1 MPWVH
6 DIEIVDEVQRQLV
19 IADRATVTGG
29 RVWPAAHTLCSY
41 LELCATALG
50 LHRDGIRI
58 LELGAGCGLLGLTL
72 ARNLPGA
79 EVWLTEMEYGGAL
92 EHLQYNVARNNL
104 AQHPLSARVA
114 SLDWTEWRWPSK
126 TALPKWS
133 GDREKLASS
142 SWDLIIGSD
151 LVYNEAGVKMLPQV
165 IRCLCSED
173 TIVLYCHTKNRF
185 PPCPPSIQLTQ
196 GVQRSHLLRFSGI
209 SAMRDCAR
217 LISPCGLSRRRGP
230 CSYARARARA
240 PITRTVSMKLQ
251 VPGLADHGSN
261 AQGLIWGPALH
272 FVIQHAHADVC
283 VCLVT

>member
-6 DIEIVDEVQRQLV
+6 DIEIIDEVQRQLV

-41 LELCATALG
+41 LEMCATALG

-126 TALPKWS
+126 TALPKCS

-173 TIVLYCHTKNRF
+173 TIVLYCHTKNR
-185 PPCPPSIQLTQ
+185 
-196 GVQRSHLLRFSGI
+196 SHPAENPLQYNSHKASNELVTCCI
-209 SAMRDCAR
+209 SAAYRRCA
-217 LISPCGLSRRRGP
+217 I
-230 CSYARARARA
+230 
-240 PITRTVSMKLQ
+240 
-251 VPGLADHGSN
+251 
-261 AQGLIWGPALH
+261 AQG
-272 FVIQHAHADVC
+272 
-283 VCLVT
+283 